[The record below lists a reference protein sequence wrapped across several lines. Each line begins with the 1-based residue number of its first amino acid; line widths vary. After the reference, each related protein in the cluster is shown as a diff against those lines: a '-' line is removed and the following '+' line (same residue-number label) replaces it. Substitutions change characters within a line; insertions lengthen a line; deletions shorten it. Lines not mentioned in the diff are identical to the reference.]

1 MKTFK
6 VLPGL
11 SIDLQFTFLLFIGKS
26 QETCLLIGYV
36 MNQTKHTVWY
46 LTSDREKIL
55 NINIHRY
62 ISYFAIVI
70 SRIVIPM
77 PSYTS
82 LLYICFTLVII
93 PYQHFCIYTLYLVL
107 LQYSLLVFGKE
118 WFSLGAWINR
128 LSLRCNSDRNTEQ
141 NHPDDYDKHIIF
153 NSW

>member
-1 MKTFK
+1 M
-6 VLPGL
+6 LW
-11 SIDLQFTFLLFIGKS
+11 
-26 QETCLLIGYV
+26 
-36 MNQTKHTVWY
+36 TKQNIHCDISYWI
-46 LTSDREKIL
+46 REKVL
-55 NINIHRY
+55 NINIHKY
-62 ISYFAIVI
+62 ISYFVIVI

-153 NSW
+153 MIMVVYCGMWMIKDKSSLIHLDSSGTTFVVSIN